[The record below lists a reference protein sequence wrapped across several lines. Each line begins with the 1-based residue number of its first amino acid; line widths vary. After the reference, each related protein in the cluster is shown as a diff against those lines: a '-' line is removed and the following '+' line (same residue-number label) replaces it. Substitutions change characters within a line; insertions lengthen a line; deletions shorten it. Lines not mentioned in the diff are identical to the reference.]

1 VQEISLRRRP
11 YACKRCSAAP
21 KDAPMVPP
29 ADPPPECA
37 KRLREASR
45 SVGAVPKRGRAAKAP
60 AKAPAKAQGVRA
72 AAVHAQ
78 TLLSLV

>member
-1 VQEISLRRRP
+1 MQEISLRRRP
-11 YACKRCSAAP
+11 YACKRCSPAP
-21 KDAPMVPP
+21 TDAPMVPP

-60 AKAPAKAQGVRA
+60 AKAQGVRA